1 MPTDPTGETSAAVAP
16 AAKAAPAALSRAD
29 LKAALTEVLHEQ
41 RAWLVDVLRDA
52 LDEDADERTRL
63 ATEARA
69 ILDDPRVAFPPVR
82 GRA

>member
-1 MPTDPTGETSAAVAP
+1 MPTDLTGPTQAAVP
-16 AAKAAPAALSRAD
+16 DAARAE

-41 RAWLVDVLRDA
+41 RAWLVDVLREA

-69 ILDDPRVAFPPVR
+69 VLDDPRVAFPPVR